1 MNFERMLAYTDALSK
16 NNNRVWFHDNHADY
30 DDAKEDFLTLLD
42 VVKLEIAQQVPEL
55 GDRLLFENSK
65 NFMYRIPRDMRYSKA
80 KEPYNPA
87 FRAYFS
93 PKKSNFL
100 PLSYY
105 LHISHEG
112 CYIETGAYPWETK
125 NLNILRSY
133 IATNFEELDEIV
145 FENGLAVYGEKLKR
159 VPAGF
164 TADHPAADWLKY
176 KFWLVEYTFNPD
188 DLTDFTTFASAA
200 STAIRRFEPL
210 RKFLSAAFEI
220 SADDDYE

>member
-1 MNFERMLAYTDALSK
+1 MNFDRMLAYTDALSK

-164 TADHPAADWLKY
+164 TADHPAADRHHAVAPRK
-176 KFWLVEYTFNPD
+176 P
-188 DLTDFTTFASAA
+188 ASSPCANF
-200 STAIRRFEPL
+200 SPQHL
-210 RKFLSAAFEI
+210 RSPQMMITNKK
-220 SADDDYE
+220 